1 MQAKRQAGRQTG
13 VGKAGDQAN
22 RQAGREEG
30 RNGEGAE
37 EQSFLLLCPS
47 IEDSQKC
54 IGVKNIQIYKNL
66 KHVSLYIC
74 LPQVSWIRKSDSA
87 ILAVDNSVFV
97 SDSRMTVLTS
107 SALSSWTLLIQ

>member
-1 MQAKRQAGRQTG
+1 MYWTKKYTKIQKL
-13 VGKAGDQAN
+13 KANAT
-22 RQAGREEG
+22 
-30 RNGEGAE
+30 
-37 EQSFLLLCPS
+37 
-47 IEDSQKC
+47 
-54 IGVKNIQIYKNL
+54 
-66 KHVSLYIC
+66 YIC